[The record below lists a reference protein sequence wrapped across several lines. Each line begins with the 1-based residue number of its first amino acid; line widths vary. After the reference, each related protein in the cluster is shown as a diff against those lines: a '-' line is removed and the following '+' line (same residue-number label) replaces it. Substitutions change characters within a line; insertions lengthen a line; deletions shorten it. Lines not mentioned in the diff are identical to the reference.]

1 MGERKQKK
9 LVQCLN
15 GLLVHGVWG
24 VSEMI
29 ISELKH
35 NTLC

>member
-15 GLLVHGVWG
+15 ELLVHGVWE
-24 VSEMI
+24 VSEKI

-35 NTLC
+35 NNLC